1 MGYFTGKI
9 DVGTSVPRAASRCAA
24 CPARNCFGLRWLRS
38 DRPVKRHGLP
48 LSCIPFVGALVVVGV
63 VGCGGTTSKSH
74 ASGGDEA
81 TYAGVV
87 LAMATDSESASG
99 YVARAVFALGPRP
112 TIGGCSKCCCAP
124 IERGLPRPEK
134 PPDAGEITLTT
145 VAGAAA
151 LAKLVPD
158 SFEGGHGSFHGTT
171 DLGWAWFPPLSD
183 YPPTDSQPWPAG
195 SVLAVLATGNEV
207 GAFSGMLRAGA
218 SLEGVAPPFKDAK
231 VVTPRAEPFT
241 VSWTPEASSDATV
254 MLRFPNDRGVCYCDA
269 PDSAGR
275 LVVDGDLLTP
285 IVGGISLTRFT
296 ISTLSST
303 NASVDLVGAI
313 VQKADFEVE

>member
-1 MGYFTGKI
+1 
-9 DVGTSVPRAASRCAA
+9 
-24 CPARNCFGLRWLRS
+24 
-38 DRPVKRHGLP
+38 VKRRGLP
-48 LSCIPFVGALVVVGV
+48 LSCIPFVGALVVGV
-63 VGCGGTTSKSH
+63 VGCGGTTSKPH
-74 ASGGDEA
+74 ASAGAPSGGGGVNGGAAGAADGQGGSAVGGAGDE
-81 TYAGVV
+81 TRYAGVV

-145 VAGAAA
+145 VAGV
-151 LAKLVPD
+151 AKLVPD
-158 SFEGGHGSFHGTT
+158 PFEGGHGSFHGTT
-171 DLGWAWFPPLSD
+171 DLGWAWFPPLSN

-195 SVLAVLATGNEV
+195 SVLAVLAEGNEV

-218 SLEGVAPPFKDAK
+218 SLEGVTPPFKDAK
-231 VVTPRAEPFT
+231 VVTPQAEPFT

-269 PDSAGR
+269 PDSAGT

-296 ISTLSST
+296 ISTLSSA